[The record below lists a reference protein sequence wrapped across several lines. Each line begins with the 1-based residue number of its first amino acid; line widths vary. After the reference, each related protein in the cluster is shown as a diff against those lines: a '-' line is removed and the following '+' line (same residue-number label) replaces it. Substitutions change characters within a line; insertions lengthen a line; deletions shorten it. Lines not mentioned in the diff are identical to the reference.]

1 MKKKLLS
8 VLFLGILVFGLTG
21 CGVLKNSSN
30 SLEEMIKD
38 AEILDWN
45 DVHSI
50 IDKNRAKAEDY
61 ENKLYVYTA
70 KVYSIQEEYC
80 NLEYNNT
87 IQAYLDKETLKSLNR
102 NDVITVIG
110 KLTDLN
116 NTPKLID
123 AVKLDNETIKDNF
136 VMAITETSSS
146 MSSRNMKY
154 SDYKVDNDTHLVTS
168 YKTSGAS
175 NGTHTLKYDKNG
187 NLIEDLQEYTIKS
200 YGSETITYTYNDDN
214 TMATETYNTTK
225 DGKTEQGNVWNF
237 TYEKDSK
244 DRVTKKT
251 GVNITSDD
259 KYTMVYTYE
268 YDENDNIIK
277 ETQTSPRS
285 TYIIDYE
292 YDEFN
297 NKIKETSY
305 NADKPYSKSTTTH
318 TYSIIAKK

>member
-8 VLFLGILVFGLTG
+8 ILLIGIMIIGLTG
-21 CGVLKNSSN
+21 CGTDNKETNSN
-30 SLEEMIKD
+30 SIENMIKK
-38 AEILDWN
+38 AEILDWE

-50 IDKNRAKAEDY
+50 IDKNRAKSEDY
-61 ENKLYVYTA
+61 ENKLYIYTA

-102 NDVITVIG
+102 NDVITIIG

-116 NTPKLID
+116 STPKLKD
-123 AVKLDNETIKDNF
+123 AVKLDTETIKDNF
-136 VMAITETSSS
+136 VIAITETSGSY
-146 MSSRNMKY
+146 RKMKY
-154 SDYKVDNDTHLVTS
+154 SNYVVDNETHLITS
-168 YKTSGAS
+168 YKTSGDE

-187 NLIEDLQEYTIKS
+187 NLVEDVNEKTIKS

-214 TMATETYNTTK
+214 TIATESYSTTK

-244 DRVTKKT
+244 GRVTKKT

-277 ETQTSPRS
+277 ETQTSPKS
-285 TYIIDYE
+285 TYVIDYE

-305 NADKPYSKSTTTH
+305 NTDKPYSKSTTTH
-318 TYSIIAKK
+318 TYSIVAKK